1 MNLFIPFRPRGQK
14 KSRVLQDKNPPAACV
29 TLFANNRGHNR
40 NCVLTVLSTLGI
52 VAHLHLSW
60 NSQRALSLNDSPLPP
75 LLHIL
80 QLIWFWK

>member
-1 MNLFIPFRPRGQK
+1 MNLFIPFRPRRR
-14 KSRVLQDKNPPAACV
+14 KSPGSQDKKAPTGCV
-29 TLFANNRGHNR
+29 TLFANNPGHNR